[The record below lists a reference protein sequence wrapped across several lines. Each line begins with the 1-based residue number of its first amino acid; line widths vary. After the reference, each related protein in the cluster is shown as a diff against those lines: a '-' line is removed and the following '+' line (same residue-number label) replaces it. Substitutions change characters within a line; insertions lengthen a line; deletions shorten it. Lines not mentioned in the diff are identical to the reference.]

1 MGLTKYFN
9 VGGNRNTLVDTTS
22 GQSTRPGDSR
32 AIDDCTELGGLLT
45 LSNKI
50 KYVN

>member
-22 GQSTRPGDSR
+22 GQSTRLRGQET
-32 AIDDCTELGGLLT
+32 AGELMTALRV
-45 LSNKI
+45 SYI
-50 KYVN
+50 V